1 MKTLDIKNRFT
12 GALIISAEF
21 ETCADL
27 RGANLRGADL
37 SGSNLCGANLSGA
50 DLRGADLRE
59 TDLRE
64 TDLRGA
70 NLSGADLSGS
80 NLYGAN
86 LSRADLSGADLSG
99 ADLSGAYI
107 SRADL
112 SGANLSRADLCG
124 ADLSGSDLC
133 GADLSGANLFR
144 ADLCNVKFNQL
155 TSFLLPICP
164 DGEFIAY
171 KKANKHI
178 IVLKI
183 LKTSKRSNATSL
195 KCRCDKAK
203 VLKIEK
209 IDGTISELTQ
219 ITSDYDSAFLYKLG
233 KIVKVK
239 NFDENRFNE
248 CSTGMHFFINRQS
261 AVNYE

>member
-80 NLYGAN
+80 NLY
-86 LSRADLSGADLSG
+86 
-99 ADLSGAYI
+99 
-107 SRADL
+107 
-112 SGANLSRADLCG
+112 GANLSRADLCG

>member
-64 TDLRGA
+64 TDLRETDLRGA

-80 NLYGAN
+80 NLY
-86 LSRADLSGADLSG
+86 
-99 ADLSGAYI
+99 
-107 SRADL
+107 
-112 SGANLSRADLCG
+112 GANLSRADLCG